1 MKRMLRWM
9 LALWAAGGFLFSA
22 AAYSGE
28 PEGFGDMRWG
38 DSVKKVSERYATQYL
53 EDTVGGGALYA
64 VNFTDFTEQMGISGP
79 LVVTGAF
86 EKDRLVQINVPLA
99 LESREAVDQAFA
111 VYVARLE
118 STCGA
123 PTEKT
128 EGTALWAGRKT
139 SLYVQKMEE
148 GLLVSFIDGK
158 TMEKRMKQ

>member
-1 MKRMLRWM
+1 MKGYACLLAAG
-9 LALWAAGGFLFSA
+9 LALGLWTGA
-22 AAYSGE
+22 AAYPGE
-28 PEGFGDMRWG
+28 PDGFGDMRWG
-38 DSVKKVSERYATQYL
+38 DSVKKVSERYASQYL
-53 EDTVGGGALYA
+53 EDTLGGGALYA
-64 VNFTDFTEQMGISGP
+64 VHFTDFTEQMGIRGP
-79 LVVTGAF
+79 LVVTAAF
-86 EKDRLVQINVPLA
+86 DRGKLVQINVPLA

-128 EGTALWAGRKT
+128 EDTALWAGRKT